1 MANMLC
7 HDVLVR
13 LSDGELTQ
21 MSNTQQCH
29 MTFWHISKISVSAH
43 LAAEV
48 DLIDLS

>member
-29 MTFWHISKISVSAH
+29 MTFWHISKDKCISS
-43 LAAEV
+43 
-48 DLIDLS
+48 SRRRG